1 MAYRL
6 IPFRLLPLQLLGEG
20 RQGGEVFG
28 VEVADVF
35 LPTINGDD
43 GGEHVR
49 FQARPYNQRAA
60 DATVPIGEGVNM
72 LESDMLA
79 ADRFD
84 ARMVVCCGRELGGEV
99 RHPVRERRRNHVGR
113 SRLKVRA

>member
-49 FQARPYNQRAA
+49 TYYSCRPEVVLWAA
-60 DATVPIGEGVNM
+60 FIYVFV
-72 LESDMLA
+72 
-79 ADRFD
+79 
-84 ARMVVCCGRELGGEV
+84 
-99 RHPVRERRRNHVGR
+99 
-113 SRLKVRA
+113 